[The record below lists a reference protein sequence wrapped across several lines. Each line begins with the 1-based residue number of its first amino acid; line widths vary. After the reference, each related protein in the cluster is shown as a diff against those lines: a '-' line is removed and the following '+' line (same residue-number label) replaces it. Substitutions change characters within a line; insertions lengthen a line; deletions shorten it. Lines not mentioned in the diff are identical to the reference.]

1 MFSFTVSYKYQKY
14 VFLKKWIDPIG
25 IYTVTE
31 DVDMLTKRSTSVD
44 QILES
49 ERMCSKLSI
58 AISTALRTLLGAQ
71 KSSVYGKNG
80 QKRVNP

>member
-14 VFLKKWIDPIG
+14 VFFKKWIDPIG

-31 DVDMLTKRSTSVD
+31 SVDMLTKRSTSVD

-49 ERMCSKLSI
+49 ESMCSKLSI
-58 AISTALRTLLGAQ
+58 AIFTALRTLLGAQ
-71 KSSVYGKNG
+71 KSSVYGKMAKN
-80 QKRVNP
+80 V